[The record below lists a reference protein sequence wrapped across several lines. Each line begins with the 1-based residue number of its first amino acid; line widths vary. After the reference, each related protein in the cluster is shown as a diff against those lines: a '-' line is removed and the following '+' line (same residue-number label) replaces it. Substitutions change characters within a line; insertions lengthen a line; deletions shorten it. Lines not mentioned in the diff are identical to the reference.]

1 MSNNAVAAPFGTRAH
16 TPDLDWSQVRETV
29 LMLQLSVGQI
39 EAAMREG
46 NNSVDVL
53 TQSFTTMAE
62 YLRGMSNDVLTLPDN
77 PECAALKQQLSANAV
92 HLTSMVQRAIIA
104 FQFYDKLV
112 QRLSHVSNGLDGLSD
127 VIREP
132 SRLYNPDEW
141 AHLQGSIRAR
151 YSTAEELRMFEDV
164 MKGATVAEALEN
176 FQRHKQPQAT
186 DGDVELF

>member
-1 MSNNAVAAPFGTRAH
+1 MSKPATATPLGTRAH

-53 TQSFTTMAE
+53 TQSFTSMAE
-62 YLRGMSNDVLTLPDN
+62 YLRTMSSDVVELPDN
-77 PECAALKQQLSANAV
+77 LECAALKQQLAANAGQ
-92 HLTSMVQRAIIA
+92 LTSMVQRAIIA

-112 QRLSHVSNGLDGLSD
+112 QRLSHVSNSLDGLSHL
-127 VIREP
+127 IREP
-132 SRLYNPDEW
+132 GRLYNPEEW
-141 AHLQGSIRAR
+141 ANLQGIIRAR
-151 YSTAEELRMFEDV
+151 YSTAEELKMFEAV
-164 MKGATVAEALEN
+164 MQGASVAEALEV
-176 FQRHKQPQAT
+176 FQRNQQKQS

>member
-1 MSNNAVAAPFGTRAH
+1 MSKPATATTLGTRAH

-53 TQSFTTMAE
+53 TQSFTSMAD
-62 YLRGMSNDVLTLPDN
+62 YLRTMTVDVMSLPDN
-77 PECAALKQQLSANAV
+77 PECSAVKQQLAENAGQ
-92 HLTSMVQRAIIA
+92 LTSMVQRAIVA

-112 QRLSHVSNGLDGLSD
+112 QRLSHVSNGLDGLSG

-132 SRLYNPDEW
+132 SRLYNPEEW
-141 AHLQGSIRAR
+141 AQLQGAIRAR
-151 YSTAEELRMFEDV
+151 YSTAEELKMFEAV
-164 MKGATVAEALEN
+164 MQGASIAEALEQ
-176 FQRHKQPQAT
+176 FHHHRQQQS